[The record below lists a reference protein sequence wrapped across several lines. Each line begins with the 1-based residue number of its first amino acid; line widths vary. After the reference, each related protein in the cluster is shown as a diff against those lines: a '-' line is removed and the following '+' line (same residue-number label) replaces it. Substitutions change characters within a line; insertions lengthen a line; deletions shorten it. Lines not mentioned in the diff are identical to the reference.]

1 MTWWARLL
9 GLDAE
14 EERAL
19 ARRSL
24 RADTEGITQ
33 TLDVDDAS
41 YVATMKA
48 RSKRPHVVLGED
60 VREGAYRFN
69 PRDLPGTF
77 AQVTAATGAGKSR
90 FVGALVQELVTHH
103 EDLAVVV
110 FDLKGELVE
119 LLLRAFAGDV
129 HRRPQ
134 RERTRWMER
143 LLVARLFEGDF
154 LPELQLLAP
163 EPSLDPLTQAHALS
177 DVLAGAVEAALGIR
191 QQAALTYLLALGIE
205 LGHTLLEVRGY
216 LHNAPALQALAAR
229 STLPEVRHYF
239 LTRLPRESAI
249 TLDGIA
255 ARLDALLRVQAIRA
269 TLVGP
274 GMLDLRQCFEPGT
287 FSLISLGNPPLGA
300 EGAKRTLAALLF
312 TRLVWALYDPRRAPS
327 RTILVTDE
335 VQEALERASC
345 RELLA
350 RIVTTGRSYGLGLW
364 SVHQSTHQLDELQA
378 IFDTNARLRI
388 LGRSGE
394 DDARRAAEWLP
405 STGLLPKPPRPG
417 DAPSHDLSFL
427 SRSEERATRIRALG
441 ALPTQHFLVADRLA
455 PFPARIVRSSVFDP
469 PAWSSIPP
477 TLRRTVERGRAA
489 SLRTDLL
496 ARAYAVQAALFST
509 QSERT
514 TPSESAPSDTFDS
527 HPEHPGDLP

>member
-9 GLDAE
+9 GLGAE
-14 EERAL
+14 EEHAL

-24 RADTEGITQ
+24 RADTESVTQ
-33 TLDVDDAS
+33 TLDVDDARFEAS
-41 YVATMKA
+41 MKVRA
-48 RSKRPHVVLGED
+48 SRPHVVLGED
-60 VREGAYRFN
+60 VRGGSYRVAS
-69 PRDLPGTF
+69 RELPGSF

-90 FVGALVQELVTHH
+90 FMGAFVRELVTHH

-119 LLLRAFAGDV
+119 LLLRAFAADAA
-129 HRRPQ
+129 RRSNH
-134 RERTRWMER
+134 ERARWMQR
-143 LLVARLFEGDF
+143 LVVVRLFEGDF

-163 EPSLDPLTQAHALS
+163 ESSLDPLTQAHALS

-216 LHNAPALQALAAR
+216 LHNVPVLQALATR

-239 LTRLPRESAI
+239 LTRLPRESAL

-269 TLVGP
+269 ALVGP

-300 EGAKRTLAALLF
+300 EGAKHTLAALLF
-312 TRLVWALYDPRRAPS
+312 TRLVWALYDPRRSPS

-350 RIVTTGRSYGLGLW
+350 R
-364 SVHQSTHQLDELQA
+364 
-378 IFDTNARLRI
+378 
-388 LGRSGE
+388 
-394 DDARRAAEWLP
+394 
-405 STGLLPKPPRPG
+405 
-417 DAPSHDLSFL
+417 
-427 SRSEERATRIRALG
+427 SR
-441 ALPTQHFLVADRLA
+441 Q
-455 PFPARIVRSSVFDP
+455 VFG
-469 PAWSSIPP
+469 
-477 TLRRTVERGRAA
+477 V
-489 SLRTDLL
+489 
-496 ARAYAVQAALFST
+496 
-509 QSERT
+509 
-514 TPSESAPSDTFDS
+514 
-527 HPEHPGDLP
+527 